1 MSGSRSGC
9 HHEQMPFI
17 RRWTHTIDNPVFD
30 EALPTR
36 MLANREAPGPMGAP
50 VLISR
55 DSIRNDLPRR
65 MADFV
70 AIFWTPAKHAVF
82 DDIEFDD
89 DLIAKM
95 MANMASNG
103 MSLAVLVG

>member
-1 MSGSRSGC
+1 
-9 HHEQMPFI
+9 
-17 RRWTHTIDNPVFD
+17 
-30 EALPTR
+30 
-36 MLANREAPGPMGAP
+36 MGAP

-55 DSIRNDLPRR
+55 DSIGNELPCR

-103 MSLAVLVG
+103 MTLADLGG